1 MPDVVLYTR
10 TACGYCSRALA
21 LLQRKGVDFEE
32 IPAEGA
38 AQRAEMIQRSNG
50 GRTYPQVFVRGKHV
64 GGSDDLM
71 ALERS
76 GELDRMLA

>member
-10 TACGYCSRALA
+10 TACGYCARALA
-21 LLQRKGVDFEE
+21 LLQRKGVDFQE

-38 AQRAEMIQRSNG
+38 ERRAEMIQRSNG
-50 GRTYPQVFVRGKHV
+50 GRTYPQVFVRGKHI